1 MMFYAQQNSD
11 QPIKKALTLTA
22 IITALLVTFLLLT
35 SACSPSQAI
44 TQPISTTPTS
54 TRTQAATI
62 TSSTPKATATATGQY
77 HVKIYFSKT
86 TLHAGQFSSGTA
98 VPVERITNNTMI
110 ETYVMQQLIQGPT
123 AAEQKEGYYSQLQRS
138 ITGPSNCNNTNSA
151 GSTDFILTLN
161 KKGSIAE
168 TGTATVKF
176 CHRITSAGVGADAT
190 IDTEIAETL
199 KQFNSV
205 KKVVILTYEGHCFG
219 DESGADVCL
228 H

>member
-1 MMFYAQQNSD
+1 MMFYAQQNGN
-11 QPIKKALTLTA
+11 QPIKKTLTLTA

-44 TQPISTTPTS
+44 AQPISIAPTS
-54 TRTQAATI
+54 PRTQTATI
-62 TSSTPKATATATGQY
+62 TSPTPKATATGQY

-86 TLHAGQFSSGTA
+86 TLHAGQAGSDIA
-98 VPVERITNNTMI
+98 VPVERLTNATMI
-110 ETYVMQQLIQGPT
+110 ETYAMQQLVQGPT
-123 AAEQKEGYYSQLQRS
+123 ATEQKEGYYSQLQRS
-138 ITGPSNCNNTNSA
+138 IAGPSNCNSTNSA

-168 TGTATVKF
+168 SGTATVKF
-176 CHRITSAGVGADAT
+176 CRHITSAGVGADAT
-190 IDTEIAETL
+190 INSEIVATL
-199 KQFNSV
+199 EQFNII
-205 KKVVILTYEGHCFG
+205 KKVVILTNEGHCFG